1 MLIKY
6 ICPYWGQEGT
16 SASDFFRKVLD
27 EGYDGVEINMPES
40 PAFVGEF
47 QAELAIIRKTK
58 GDFIFIAQQVLSL
71 RQEPAKEYIARMQ
84 QRLEELVALR
94 PDFINSHTGKD
105 YYSFEDNCKAIEVA
119 EEIARQSGVRIL
131 HETHRGRFTF
141 HLATLMPYLD
151 RFPNLQLTADISHWC
166 VVSESLLSDQQSTLD
181 SIFPHVRHLHA
192 RIGFPNA
199 PQVNDPFA
207 PEWKSNMETFIG
219 WWKNILEVRSRAGDA
234 QFTISPEF
242 GPMPYMPV
250 MPFSQQPLSDQWTVN
265 ARMKNLLQAEFGSNY
280 LFI

>member
-6 ICPYWGQEGT
+6 ICPYWGQEGA

-47 QAELAIIRKTK
+47 QAELATIRKTK

-71 RQEPAKEYIARMQ
+71 RQESAKEYIARMQ

-105 YYSFEDNCKAIEVA
+105 YFSFDENCKAIEIA

-141 HLATLMPYLD
+141 HTATLIPYLD
-151 RFPNLQLTADISHWC
+151 QFPKLQLTADISHWC
-166 VVSESLLSDQQSTLD
+166 VVSESLLSDQQNTLD
-181 SIFPHVRHLHA
+181 RIFPHVRHLHA
-192 RIGFPNA
+192 RVGYPNA

-207 PEWKSNMETFIG
+207 PEWKSHVETFIG
-219 WWKNILEVRSRAGDA
+219 WWKNILDVRRSAGDTE
-234 QFTISPEF
+234 FTICPEF
-242 GPMPYMPV
+242 GPIPYMPV
-250 MPFSQQPLSDQWTVN
+250 MPFSQRPLSNQWVIN

-280 LFI
+280 

>member
-1 MLIKY
+1 
-6 ICPYWGQEGT
+6 
-16 SASDFFRKVLD
+16 
-27 EGYDGVEINMPES
+27 MPES
-40 PAFVGEF
+40 PVFVEEF
-47 QAELAIIRKTK
+47 QAGLATIRKTK

-71 RQEPAKEYIARMQ
+71 RQETSAEYIARMQ
-84 QRLEELVALR
+84 RRLEELVVLR

-151 RFPNLQLTADISHWC
+151 QFPNLQLTADISHWC
-166 VVSESLLSDQQSTLD
+166 VVSESLLSDQRSTLE

-192 RIGFPNA
+192 RIGYPNA

-207 PEWKSNMETFIG
+207 PEWKSHMETFIG
-219 WWKNILEVRSRAGDA
+219 WWKNILEVRSRAGDT
-234 QFTISPEF
+234 QFTINPEF

-250 MPFSQQPLSDQWTVN
+250 MPFSRQPLSDQWTVN
-265 ARMKNLLQAEFGSNY
+265 ARMKNLLQAEFGSS
-280 LFI
+280 F